1 MRLDLP
7 TLMFTGAFVSALCG
21 AFLLFVWWQ
30 NRHTVAA
37 LCWAAG
43 YLTLGLGVSLLAVG
57 FAGGFQ
63 SLFVVGLTF
72 LVIAPALIW
81 TGVRSFNG
89 DPVRPVLL
97 GLGPL
102 VWFIAIVTVHM
113 QGGRDWVPTVV
124 NTLATA
130 AYNGVT
136 VWELA
141 RHRDEKLH
149 ARDPLIVLIAIN
161 TLVLL
166 LAVPAAIMGKLQNF
180 SPPPVASLFGLIHF
194 ETILY
199 AIGTTVFL
207 VMMMKE
213 RSELGHLRDAQTDAL
228 TGLANRRAFLP
239 LAERAAERCK
249 RRGNPVAVVVFD
261 LDRFKLVNDTFGHP
275 LGDEVLRVF
284 AKIAREALRP
294 GDIVSRVG
302 GEEFFAI
309 LPGANLKEGCAIA
322 ERVRSAF
329 ANANICANDRCVNA
343 TVSAGVMASE
353 DASVPLEALLDK
365 ADTALYRAKFR
376 GRNCVQ
382 CGLEEPEEKTR
393 PRLVRVA

>member
-57 FAGGFQ
+57 FAGGLQ
-63 SLFVVGLTF
+63 SLFMVGLTF

-102 VWFIAIVTVHM
+102 VWFIAIATVHM
-113 QGGRDWVPTVV
+113 QGDRDWVPTVV

-130 AYNGVT
+130 AYNGIT

-141 RHRDEKLH
+141 RHRQEKLR

-166 LAVPAAIMGKLQNF
+166 LAIPAAFMGGLQSF
-180 SPPPVASLFGLIHF
+180 SPPPIASLFGLIHF
-194 ETILY
+194 ETIIY

-213 RSELGHLRDAQTDAL
+213 RSEQKHLQDAQTDAL

-239 LAERAAERCK
+239 LAERAAERC
-249 RRGNPVAVVVFD
+249 RRKGQPYAVVVFD
-261 LDRFKLVNDTFGHP
+261 LDRFKRVNDTFGHP

-284 AKIAREALRP
+284 AKVARETLRP

-309 LPGANLKEGCAIA
+309 LPGTSLQEGCAVA
-322 ERVRSAF
+322 ERVRAAF
-329 ANANICANDRCVNA
+329 AEAGIRVEGRNVNA
-343 TVSAGVMASE
+343 TLSAGVMASH
-353 DASVPLEALLDK
+353 DGGVSIATLLEK

-382 CGLEEPEEKTR
+382 CGLEEPEEKAR

>member
-1 MRLDLP
+1 MRFAVP
-7 TLMFTGAFVSALCG
+7 FCFSSGGRTGAAWPRSAGPPATSRSVSE
-21 AFLLFVWWQ
+21 F
-30 NRHTVAA
+30 
-37 LCWAAG
+37 
-43 YLTLGLGVSLLAVG
+43 SLLAVG

-63 SLFVVGLTF
+63 SLFLVGLTF
-72 LVIAPALIW
+72 IVIAPSLIW
-81 TGVRSFNG
+81 SGVRSFNG
-89 DPVRPVLL
+89 DPLRPVLL

-102 VWFIAIVTVHM
+102 VWFVAIATVHVH
-113 QGGRDWVPTVV
+113 GDRAWLPTVV

-141 RHRDEKLH
+141 RHRHDKLR

-161 TLVLL
+161 TLVML
-166 LAVPAAIMGKLQNF
+166 LAIPAAFTGELRGL
-180 SPPPVASLFGLIHF
+180 SPPPIASLFGLIHF
-194 ETILY
+194 ETIIY

-213 RSELGHLRDAQTDAL
+213 QSEQGHLRDAQTDAL

-249 RRGNPVAVVVFD
+249 RRGEPIAVVVFD

-275 LGDEVLRVF
+275 LGDEVLRIF
-284 AKIAREALRP
+284 AKVAREALRP

-309 LPGANLKEGCAIA
+309 LPGASLHEGCTVA
-322 ERVRSAF
+322 ERVRRAF
-329 ANANICANDRCVNA
+329 AEANAYVDGRHVSA
-343 TVSAGVMASE
+343 TVSAGVMSSE
-353 DASVPLEALLDK
+353 DASVPLEMLLEK
-365 ADTALYRAKFR
+365 ADAALYRAEFR

-382 CGLEEPEEKTR
+382 CGLEEPEEKAR